1 MNDHS
6 HFAGTSWTDWSCT
19 VRVTVDEPSSL
30 QQATTLTASL
40 MVDVAAAIDRFDPAS
55 DVSRANQRAGR
66 LTPVSRL
73 CRRIVH
79 RALQLAQETE
89 GACDPTVGAH
99 VRATGYDRD
108 IADVRY
114 RPGATTDPAVLRHPS
129 WRAVRLDSRFDLLTV
144 PAGITLDLGAVGKAW
159 TADEAARRIALVLGC
174 SALVEIG
181 GDLAVAGPCGSWQ
194 VIVSERAGD
203 AGQQMTLESGG
214 LATSSTT
221 VRQWD
226 SACGPAHHIVD
237 PRTGRPS
244 ESSWRSASVWAQ
256 TAAQANAWSTAAIVL
271 GDGVVAMLDERGL
284 PARLVDRD
292 GHVSLAGGW
301 PLPGIGSTELEVA
314 GAVRS

>member
-1 MNDHS
+1 MNDDS
-6 HFAGTSWTDWSCT
+6 RFASTSWADWSCT

-30 QQATTLTASL
+30 EQAASLTASL
-40 MVDVAAAIDRFDPAS
+40 MFDVGAAIDRFDPDS

-73 CRRIVH
+73 CRQIVY
-79 RALQLAQETE
+79 RALQLAEETD

-99 VRATGYDRD
+99 VLAAGYDRD
-108 IADVRY
+108 IADVRD
-114 RPGATTDPAVLRHPS
+114 RPGATTDPAALRRPS

-144 PAGITLDLGAVGKAW
+144 PGGIDLDLGAVGKAW

-181 GDLAVAGPCGSWQ
+181 GDLAVAGPRESWQ
-194 VIVSERAGD
+194 VIVSERAGE

-221 VRQWD
+221 VRRWD
-226 SACGPAHHIVD
+226 SLGEPAHHIVD

-244 ESSWRSASVWAQ
+244 DSPWRSASVWAE
-256 TAAQANAWSTAAIVL
+256 TAAQANAWSTASIVL

-292 GHVSLAGGW
+292 GHVSFAGGW
-301 PLPGIGSTELEVA
+301 PLPGIRSTELEVA
-314 GAVRS
+314 S